1 MFANLVRYL
10 EAGEVCPVLAQTY
23 PLPAIA
29 RAQREFLEKQHT
41 GKLVL
46 IAPTRDR

>member
-10 EAGEVCPVLAQTY
+10 EAGEVRPVLAHTY

-29 RAQREFLEKQHT
+29 LAQRDFLEKQHT

-46 IAPTRDR
+46 IPSTSDQ